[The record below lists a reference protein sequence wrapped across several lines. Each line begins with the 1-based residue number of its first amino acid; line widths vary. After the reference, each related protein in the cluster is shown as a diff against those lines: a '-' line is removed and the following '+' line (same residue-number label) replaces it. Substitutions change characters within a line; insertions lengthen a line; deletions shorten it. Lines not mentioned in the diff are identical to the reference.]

1 MVSIVDGSVLI
12 ECDCCCF
19 VSIST
24 IRLLKNMIT
33 ETIKS
38 NATKMINKIQAF
50 FLMCVAIIKK
60 ILYRKISSRRQ
71 VFANLELD
79 NQEPGNGQMLNVTW
93 TKSGQE
99 LK

>member
-1 MVSIVDGSVLI
+1 MVSIVVGSILI

-19 VSIST
+19 ISTST
-24 IRLLKNMIT
+24 IRLLKKMIT

-60 ILYRKISSRRQ
+60 ILYGKLVQDASCLQIWSWTIRSR
-71 VFANLELD
+71 EMD
-79 NQEPGNGQMLNVTW
+79 
-93 TKSGQE
+93 KC
-99 LK
+99 

>member
-1 MVSIVDGSVLI
+1 MVSIVVGSVLI

-19 VSIST
+19 VSIAT

-33 ETIKS
+33 ETIES
-38 NATKMINKIQAF
+38 NAAKMINKIQAF

-79 NQEPGNGQMLNVTW
+79 NQEPGNGQVPNVTW
-93 TKSGQE
+93 TKSGQG
-99 LK
+99 LN

>member
-1 MVSIVDGSVLI
+1 
-12 ECDCCCF
+12 
-19 VSIST
+19 
-24 IRLLKNMIT
+24 MIT

-79 NQEPGNGQMLNVTW
+79 NQEPGNGQVLNVTW
-93 TKSGQE
+93 TRSGQG